1 MINVYKYNEFFLEK
15 EFDSI
20 INELFIVLE
29 SDGVWK
35 NDNTIEW
42 EIDNRSGF
50 KDKLKNF
57 LSKLPKEKI
66 KGYFIK
72 LINKIKDFPYNKR
85 KKLIIIITSVFL
97 TFVSMDYLIGNDSK
111 SELTKSQTEEI
122 LKVNNI
128 EKEKEVYKKASFIEA
143 QKLVKLAEAGY
154 SNDRHDE
161 GNWIIS
167 NGKKCFVGTKHGIS
181 APVLKEYLGK
191 IPTKQDMINLSYETA
206 LKIFKNNY
214 WDPLKLDLLK
224 NQSVANI
231 IYDGCINQGRGKMR
245 SVIKSASEEN
255 GIKIE
260 ASDDI
265 FSDKIINKLNNLD
278 QKKLFNSI
286 KKYRKIKYENSRT
299 FKKHGS
305 GWLKRMDSI
314 LYID

>member
-1 MINVYKYNEFFLEK
+1 MNVYKYNEFFLEK

-20 INELFIVLE
+20 INELFIIFE

-42 EIDNRSGF
+42 EIDNKSNF

-72 LINKIKDFPYNKR
+72 LMNKIKDFPYNKR

-97 TFVSMDYLIGNDSK
+97 TFVSMDYLIGAFGSD
-111 SELTKSQTEEI
+111 LTKSQVEEI
-122 LKVNNI
+122 IKVNND
-128 EKEKEVYKKASFIEA
+128 EKEKEIYNKASFIEA
-143 QKLVKLAEAGY
+143 QKLIKLAEAGY
-154 SNDRHDE
+154 SSDRHDK

-167 NGKKCFVGTKHGIS
+167 NGEKKFIGTNHGIS
-181 APVLKEYLGK
+181 APILKKYLGRTL
-191 IPTKQDMINLSYETA
+191 TKQDMINLSYQTA

-214 WDPLKLDLLK
+214 WTPLKLDLFK
-224 NQSVANI
+224 NQSIANI
-231 IYDGCINQGRGKMR
+231 IYDGCVNQGIGAMR
-245 SVIKSASEEN
+245 SIVKNAAEEN

-260 ASDDI
+260 ANDNV
-265 FSDKIINKLNNLD
+265 FSDKIINELNNLD

-286 KKYRKIKYENSRT
+286 KKNRKIKYENSKT
-299 FKKHGS
+299 FKIHGK
-305 GWLKRMDSI
+305 GWLKRLDSI
-314 LYID
+314 SYD